1 MKALEYFVMA
11 KQDDYIKTALRL
23 PRELH
28 AAIQASAEDRR
39 CSMNAE
45 IIDRLTRTFVPE
57 GLSETIADQLG
68 AKSQAG
74 GTWHSQDIADQKRDE
89 AVYGVLVKV
98 ADTLSEP
105 ERTAD
110 GERNLL
116 AEVIRLMAKLR
127 DKYYW
132 YRH

>member
-1 MKALEYFVMA
+1 MS
-11 KQDDYIKTALRL
+11 DDKYTRITFRIPKD
-23 PRELH
+23 LH
-28 AAIQASAEDRR
+28 AALQESAEHKSH
-39 CSMNAE
+39 SMNAE